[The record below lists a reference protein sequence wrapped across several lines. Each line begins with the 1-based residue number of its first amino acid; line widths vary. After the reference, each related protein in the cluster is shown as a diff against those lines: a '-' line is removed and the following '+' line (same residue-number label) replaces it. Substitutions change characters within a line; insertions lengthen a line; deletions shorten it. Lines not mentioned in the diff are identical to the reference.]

1 MQPTSSSS
9 YLTTYCTG
17 AAKSTLK
24 KTIGYLL
31 LILIAAMIIPA
42 IPAIPYARTVNAQA
56 SQSPSVFLDPATYNA
71 TTLNEQFTINIDIS
85 NVQNLWG
92 WALNVTWDTN
102 YLTLISKQEGSFL
115 NSQYQTLFTP
125 SPIVDVAGAIATDT
139 YKEAY
144 LSCAIDTFSNGEDN
158 SVSGSGVLASMTFQI
173 MRQTGST
180 PIALGVV
187 LLEGPNPSID
197 TTGTAHPQIVPA
209 SYFSTSIVSLEIAG
223 APTANAGE
231 DQTVPVGTPVVF
243 NASQSVSTGTNT
255 NYTWTFTD
263 VTPQT
268 LTGKTAT
275 YTFNNPGNYTVTLTV
290 TDSLGTDNSTVII
303 SVTGKP
309 ATPTPTA
316 TATPNTDSTSTPTTT
331 TTPDSTSAATANT
344 GSFNVPPTITGI
356 LVILTVFVLA
366 GSFIWLRKRT

>member
-1 MQPTSSSS
+1 MFKTS
-9 YLTTYCTG
+9 G
-17 AAKSTLK
+17 M
-24 KTIGYLL
+24 G
-31 LILIAAMIIPA
+31 
-42 IPAIPYARTVNAQA
+42 
-56 SQSPSVFLDPATYNA
+56 
-71 TTLNEQFTINIDIS
+71 
-85 NVQNLWG
+85 
-92 WALNVTWDTN
+92 LNVTWDTN

-331 TTPDSTSAATANT
+331 TATIDLRGNSKHRIIQRAPNNNRNPRYPNSIRSRRIIYLAQKT
-344 GSFNVPPTITGI
+344 NINKKPRNPPLFFFHLNQT
-356 LVILTVFVLA
+356 LH
-366 GSFIWLRKRT
+366 SSSSQN